1 VASKREKERKV
12 EKQVEVGRGEG
23 LGIGGERLREI
34 GREERDILRG
44 GRERNLRSWKK
55 WKRGEESD
63 WVGRRNSPRKKY
75 FQNFIFS
82 YNTMNEKM
90 LDWKLK

>member
-44 GRERNLRSWKK
+44 GRERNLRS
-55 WKRGEESD
+55 
-63 WVGRRNSPRKKY
+63 
-75 FQNFIFS
+75 
-82 YNTMNEKM
+82 
-90 LDWKLK
+90 